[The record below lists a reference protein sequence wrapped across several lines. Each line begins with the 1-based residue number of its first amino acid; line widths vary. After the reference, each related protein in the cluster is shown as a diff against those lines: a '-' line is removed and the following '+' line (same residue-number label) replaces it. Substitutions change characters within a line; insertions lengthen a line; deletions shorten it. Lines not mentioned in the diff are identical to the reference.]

1 MISVQSHQL
10 QLNGN
15 KSYLRYMIRL
25 MLLLTMVLPILAM
38 AQHEPNKVVMLM
50 PFCSNQL
57 LENPNHPNEQLG
69 VLCREYYQ
77 GALLALDSLDQLDI
91 RVKLTVL
98 DTENDSLVLTR
109 QLKLPA
115 VKEAQLILG
124 PVLQGGN
131 KVMSSFL
138 KGKEVVQVSPLM
150 TFSKTKI
157 NEPNWVSANPGLA
170 TYGSFVAQY
179 VEQHFA
185 DSGLL
190 VVVNDQSLMD
200 KTITEAIQKNSSKLV
215 KIKLVDANRPADLLP
230 FLKHKGSVHIVIPT
244 ATEKTVNKILQ
255 QLSDTSLL
263 HHVSVY
269 GFPQW
274 LDFKNSSYLLWEQCH
289 VHLITGYYIDYTN
302 EAVKA
307 FISAYR
313 ERFFTEPT
321 EAAFKGYDQA
331 LFFISKLNQYGAKKI
346 LPRLESEQIP
356 ALHTV
361 FTIRQ
366 TDEKGGY
373 QNAYVHLL
381 RLKEFTWEE
390 LKK

>member
-1 MISVQSHQL
+1 
-10 QLNGN
+10 
-15 KSYLRYMIRL
+15 
-25 MLLLTMVLPILAM
+25 MLLMVLPIGAI
-38 AQHEPNKVVMLM
+38 AQSDPNKVVMLM

-69 VLCREYYQ
+69 TLCREYYQ
-77 GALLALDSLDQLDI
+77 GALLALDTLDKINI

-98 DTENDSLVLTR
+98 DTENDSLALTR

-115 VKEAQLILG
+115 AKEAQLILG

-170 TYGSFVAQY
+170 RYGSFMAQY
-179 VEQHFA
+179 FNQNHA

-200 KTITEAIQKNSSKLV
+200 KTITEAIQKNISKLV
-215 KIKLVDANRPADLLP
+215 KVKFVDANKPTDLVP
-230 FLKHKGSVHIVIPT
+230 YLKHKGSVHIVIPT

-289 VHLITGYYIDYTN
+289 VHLVTGYYVDYAN

-331 LFFISKLNQYGAKKI
+331 LFFISKLNAYGSKKM
-346 LPRLESEQIP
+346 LPKLESEQVP

-361 FTIRQ
+361 FSIRQ
-366 TDEKGGY
+366 IDEKGGY
-373 QNAYVHLL
+373 QNEYVHLL
-381 RLKEFTWEE
+381 RLKDFKWEQ